1 MESVIPVQ
9 DRSEELRVMKLFTRE
24 VSSVY
29 LMTKSAIRRF
39 FSTSS
44 LCKFIIKIEEG
55 SIHHH
60 YISVQ
65 ISLYINICI

>member
-1 MESVIPVQ
+1 MQNYVTKGMESVIPVQ
-9 DRSEELRVMKLFTRE
+9 DRSKELRVMSLFTRE

-44 LCKFIIKIEEG
+44 LCKFIIKIE
-55 SIHHH
+55 
-60 YISVQ
+60 
-65 ISLYINICI
+65 